1 MTGQTGKLLAATAV
15 TSAAGAM
22 GATAMTGE
30 AAAAYGGTGAGR
42 SATGGGEATGTDTS
56 GTDAAG
62 TGAAEASAQGAR
74 PRVRAGFDRLAAD
87 GYALLSGRRIGIVTN
102 PTGVTPDVRHIV
114 DVMHADK
121 RVDLAAVFGPEHG
134 FRGTAQAGGS
144 EGSYEDPATGLPVP
158 RHVRQ
163 ERPGAGGH
171 LHPVRRGH
179 RRLRH
184 PGRRRALLHLHLD
197 AVRLH
202 GRVRPSRANTS
213 SSWTAPTR

>member
-1 MTGQTGKLLAATAV
+1 QGLAELRDGGLRLRLVLAATSDSKTPLQPPAGSPLLPPPADPASLRIRSVEPVLPPAV

-102 PTGVTPDVRHIV
+102 PTGVTPDVRH
-114 DVMHADK
+114 
-121 RVDLAAVFGPEHG
+121 
-134 FRGTAQAGGS
+134 
-144 EGSYEDPATGLPVP
+144 
-158 RHVRQ
+158 
-163 ERPGAGGH
+163 
-171 LHPVRRGH
+171 
-179 RRLRH
+179 
-184 PGRRRALLHLHLD
+184 
-197 AVRLH
+197 
-202 GRVRPSRANTS
+202 
-213 SSWTAPTR
+213 